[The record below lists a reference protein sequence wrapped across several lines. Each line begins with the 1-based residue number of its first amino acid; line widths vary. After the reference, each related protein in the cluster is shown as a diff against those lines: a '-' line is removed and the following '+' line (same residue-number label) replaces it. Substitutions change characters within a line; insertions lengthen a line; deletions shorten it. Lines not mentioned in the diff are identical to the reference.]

1 MNTMVGKNLK
11 PEQLKQIVDRTVL
24 YLDKVIYFEDKSFCV
39 TSQ

>member
-24 YLDKVIYFEDKSFCV
+24 YLDKVIYSEEKSFCV